1 MNLIQTQYNI
11 SANVE
16 TGYFGENTKG
26 SNVFITF
33 GFDMWNTDISKIN
46 DISKKTKH
54 IIDNIDHCLIVDYN
68 HEELIQY
75 SERYILLKKLTNIFF
90 DIYKIM
96 VYFIRTQY
104 KELNPVH
111 IIIKIGDE
119 SILFPYSV
127 LSKEEI
133 KIITDDII
141 K

>member
-1 MNLIQTQYNI
+1 
-11 SANVE
+11 
-16 TGYFGENTKG
+16 
-26 SNVFITF
+26 
-33 GFDMWNTDISKIN
+33 
-46 DISKKTKH
+46 
-54 IIDNIDHCLIVDYN
+54 
-68 HEELIQY
+68 
-75 SERYILLKKLTNIFF
+75 
-90 DIYKIM
+90 M